1 VALADVNSDR
11 WPDLLVANNDAA
23 MQVFE
28 SVPPPGARSL
38 TVELKALPVLTIGA
52 LVKVTLE
59 SGKTFIREISAGGS
73 YLSQSSSS
81 PQFTIPIGES
91 AKSIS
96 VRWSDGETTSAQVT
110 SDTMSISRGH

>member
-96 VRWSDGETTSAQVT
+96 VRWSDGEMTSALVT
-110 SDTMSISRGH
+110 RDAMTISRGH